1 MNVEESVKEIISNHL
16 GVAISEINNDLYLLD
31 DLNTDPLTMADLV
44 VSLEDK
50 FQLEIPPHE
59 SQKFET
65 VADIVNFIA
74 DKIGEI

>member
-1 MNVEESVKEIISNHL
+1 MNVEESVKEIIANHL
-16 GVAISEINNDLYLLD
+16 GIPANEIKNDLYLQD

-65 VADIVNFIA
+65 VEDIINFIA
-74 DKIGEI
+74 DKIGEV